1 MMALLL
7 GPLGLVL
14 IGASLFDAFKTI
26 VVPRRVS
33 RRLRLARLF
42 YWLTWKPYAYL
53 ARTIKVGPGR
63 ERFLSFFGPLSLL
76 GLVGTWA
83 IILIIGFGTLQWAV
97 GPILDASVQHRD
109 FGLALYFSGTTF
121 FTLGLGYV
129 VPDYGTARVPTVA
142 EAGTGFAFLALLIGY
157 LPVVYQMFARRE
169 TNVSLLDLRAGSPP
183 TAAEFVRRNIDNGD
197 FSGLMSA
204 LVGLE
209 FWIGDLLESH
219 VSYRDFRISAPSTKT
234 NHGLMHSP

>member
-1 MMALLL
+1 
-7 GPLGLVL
+7 LVL
-14 IGASLFDAFKTI
+14 IGASLFGAFEAI
-26 VVPRRVS
+26 VFPRRVS

-42 YWLTWKPYAYL
+42 YWLTWKPCAYL

-63 ERFLSFFGPLSLL
+63 ETFLSFFGPLSLL

-121 FTLGLGYV
+121 FTLVLGYV
-129 VPDYGTARVPTVA
+129 VPDNGTARVPTVA

-183 TAAEFVRRNIDNGD
+183 PAAEFVRRNIDNGD